1 MLPRYNPFITFACLI
16 AVFHSTNFIIP
27 KDVLAYL
34 SRAKE
39 LLRSLCQ
46 AKLSYYQTAQQ
57 RCLDESLANHV
68 IVANT
73 SDARSRSNPATPR
86 DEESTPSRPAPFSLR
101 QGLRS
106 LFTPIRGVW
115 PRDHALTHSASASHV
130 LASHARHLSF
140 SALQSSHSLHNL
152 QASQGSQG
160 LQGSQGSQGS
170 QGLQGLQGSQ
180 RLEVQSTSPLPHVR
194 SNTQLPSEGRERT
207 PSHFHLQVEGA
218 LFNISRAVALMALQF
233 AVALQSDH
241 KDVGTVGEF
250 HRRS

>member
-115 PRDHALTHSASASHV
+115 HRDHALTHSASASHV
-130 LASHARHLSF
+130 LASHARHLSS
-140 SALQSSHSLHNL
+140 SALHSSHSLHNL

-160 LQGSQGSQGS
+160 S
-170 QGLQGLQGSQ
+170 QGLQGSQ

-194 SNTQLPSEGRERT
+194 SNTQLPSEGREGT

>member
-68 IVANT
+68 IVAST

-86 DEESTPSRPAPFSLR
+86 DEDPAPSRPAPFSLR

-115 PRDHALTHSASASHV
+115 HRDHTLTHSASASHV
-130 LASHARHLSF
+130 LASHAHHLS
-140 SALQSSHSLHNL
+140 SSTLHSSHSLHNL

-160 LQGSQGSQGS
+160 SQASQGSH
-170 QGLQGLQGSQ
+170 GSQ
-180 RLEVQSTSPLPHVR
+180 RLEAQSTSPLPHVR
-194 SNTQLPSEGRERT
+194 SNTQLPSEGREGT

-218 LFNISRAVALMALQF
+218 LFNISRAVVLTALQF

-241 KDVGTVGEF
+241 KDVGTAGEF
-250 HRRS
+250 QRRS

>member
-115 PRDHALTHSASASHV
+115 HRDHALTHSASASHV
-130 LASHARHLSF
+130 LASHARHLSS
-140 SALQSSHSLHNL
+140 SALHSSHSLHNL

-160 LQGSQGSQGS
+160 S
-170 QGLQGLQGSQ
+170 QGSQ
-180 RLEVQSTSPLPHVR
+180 RLEVQSTSPLPQVR
-194 SNTQLPSEGRERT
+194 SNTQLPSEGREGT